1 MDIRDI
7 PLTYEDY
14 KALSAST
21 DDRYELIDGEIYMVP
36 APTVAHQV
44 VSRNLS
50 VLLQLHARAKSCGL
64 VLYAPVDVVVGA
76 GARRSVV
83 QPDVLFVS
91 NDRMGIVTKAEIVGA
106 PDLVVEILS
115 PGTAERDRSQKKAL
129 YSRNRVREYW
139 IVDVELESIEVFA
152 LSARG
157 YERPVRYEE
166 GDTLISAVV
175 PGLEVS
181 VAEVFMGQPT
191 K

>member
-1 MDIRDI
+1 MRSRDI
-7 PLTYEDY
+7 PFTYDDY

-21 DDRYELIDGEIYMVP
+21 DDRYELIDGEIFMVP

-50 VLLQLHARAKSCGL
+50 VLLQLHVRAKSCGL
-64 VLYAPVDVVVGA
+64 VLYAPVDVVLGA

-83 QPDVLFVS
+83 QPDVLFVA
-91 NDRMGIVTKAEIVGA
+91 NERMGIVTKAEVVGA

-129 YSRNRVREYW
+129 YARNRVREYW
-139 IVDVELESIEVFA
+139 IVDVELESIEVFV

-157 YERPVRYEE
+157 YERPVRYDA
-166 GDTLISAVV
+166 GDTLISAIV
-175 PGLEVS
+175 PGLEVP
-181 VAEVFMGQPT
+181 VAEVFMGQPR

>member
-1 MDIRDI
+1 MSIRDI

-21 DDRYELIDGEIYMVP
+21 DDRYELIDGEIFMVP

-50 VLLQLHARAKSCGL
+50 VLLQLHVRAKSCGL
-64 VLYAPVDVVVGA
+64 VLYAPVDVVLGA

-91 NDRMGIVTKAEIVGA
+91 DERLGLVTKAEVVGA
-106 PDLVVEILS
+106 PDLIVEILS
-115 PGTAERDRSQKKAL
+115 PGTAERDRSQKMTL
-129 YSRNRVREYW
+129 YERNRVREYW
-139 IVDVELESIEVFA
+139 IVDVELESIEVFV

-157 YERPVRYEE
+157 YERPLRYDA
-166 GDTLISAVV
+166 GDTLISAIV

-181 VAEVFMGQPT
+181 VAEVFMGQPR